1 MIKKRNILAV
11 LAVMCLTLTSANA
24 SNLTQIDIK
33 KTADS
38 AVDVTFYTTGA
49 TTNPMVTRKSN
60 NKYVIL
66 MPNVAGTNAGTPDL
80 GAVRDI
86 VTNVDVKNV
95 DDGMNGYT
103 KVTLI
108 TTKPVNIK
116 THMQKSAPI
125 SQEEQDAKALIA
137 QVKSKP
143 AATPEVTKTVVTSS
157 KGTSAASGNTQP
169 QKEESTAQTSKTSNK
184 KVSNN
189 SKDKS
194 IPKILEQIP
203 DKKISQAPV
212 APKSAK
218 KAEPVLAVP
227 TSAPDFSDTPAPTL
241 DAKEVENIEK
251 IKTEEKSASKAKAK
265 ADKSANKTPKGG
277 WAIILFPILGLL
289 FLAKLVRNSIQKSI
303 ALKASFEEHLAEK
316 PYVQENYDDI
326 INNSDMNWQERYK
339 KFVEE
344 SKGEIKDRKYSFIS
358 NVKLSD
364 IDKKRLE
371 LEGTLNKTPDIY
383 EEHNMDLTSEEPSQV
398 KSEDE
403 AITGELSGLKLRAF
417 ARPVSLHSTIR
428 NKTVP
433 AQLRPRMKEGR
444 HVNLEQTPLNTPH
457 RRFKDANLSVSD
469 LINTSKRYIEDEN
482 SSNDNS
488 KNYTMSSI
496 DEYFAILDEE
506 KSKVV
511 STPKDLSSKVAAS
524 LANVKPSMQYKKTSA
539 TKSST
544 NPIMAKNRTADY
556 FNGLIVKTGYNID
569 ENRGFYL
576 VNLDGVN
583 ALVGRVGE
591 EIFVLKKFDTE
602 VNDLQVRLDSGNV
615 YMVKAG
621 EFKSLV
627 DVDENKMGV
636 LIEL

>member
-1 MIKKRNILAV
+1 MIKRRNILAA
-11 LAVMCLTLTSANA
+11 LAVLCITFTSANA

-49 TTNPMVTRKSN
+49 TSNPMVTRKSN

-80 GAVRDI
+80 SAVRDL

-103 KVTLI
+103 KVTFI

-116 THMQKSAPI
+116 THMQKSAPV
-125 SQEEQDAKALIA
+125 SQEEKEAKALIA

-143 AATPEVTKTVVTSS
+143 VAQTANVSKTLVTSS
-157 KGTSAASGNTQP
+157 KETTKVSSDSKTQ
-169 QKEESTAQTSKTSNK
+169 KTETKTSNK
-184 KVSNN
+184 KISNN

-212 APKSAK
+212 APKSEK
-218 KAEPVLAVP
+218 KTELPAVVP
-227 TSAPDFSDTPAPTL
+227 ASTPDFSDTPSATL
-241 DAKEVENIEK
+241 NSKDVENIEK
-251 IKTEEKSASKAKAK
+251 ASNSEKLSSKIKTKVQNT
-265 ADKSANKTPKGG
+265 ANRANHTG
-277 WAIILFPILGLL
+277 WTLILLPILGLL

-326 INNSDMNWQERYK
+326 INDSDMNWQERYK

-358 NVKLSD
+358 NVQLND
-364 IDKKRLE
+364 VDKKRLE

-383 EEHNMDLTSEEPSQV
+383 EDKNMDLTLEQPSQV

-403 AITGELSGLKLRAF
+403 AITGELSGLKLKAF
-417 ARPVSLHSTIR
+417 AKTASLHTSVR
-428 NKTVP
+428 NRYVP
-433 AQLRPRMKEGR
+433 AQLKPRMKEGR
-444 HVNLEQTPLNTPH
+444 HTPLAQTPLNVSKRT
-457 RRFKDANLSVSD
+457 FKGANLSVSD
-469 LINTSKRYIEDEN
+469 LINTSKKYLNEGASQI
-482 SSNDNS
+482 DNS
-488 KNYTMSSI
+488 QNYLMSSI
-496 DEYFAILDEE
+496 DEYFALLDKE
-506 KSKVV
+506 KAKSAPP
-511 STPKDLSSKVAAS
+511 SDLSGKVAAS
-524 LANVKPSMQYKKTSA
+524 LANVKPSMHIKKPSVSRSA
-539 TKSST
+539 S
-544 NPIMAKNRTADY
+544 NPITGRSRTADY
-556 FNGLIVKTGYNID
+556 FNGLIVKSGYNID
-569 ENRGFYL
+569 DNRGFYL

-583 ALVGRVGE
+583 ALVGRIGE
-591 EIFVLKKFDTE
+591 EVFVLKKFDSE
-602 VNDLQVRLDSGNV
+602 VSDLQVRLDNGSV

-621 EFKSLV
+621 DFKSLV